1 LIISK
6 NDGFARGNDLLK
18 NSGMII
24 FYLCVA
30 HTIIVV
36 DSKKIIE

>member
-1 LIISK
+1 MV
-6 NDGFARGNDLLK
+6 NDLLK

-30 HTIIVV
+30 NAIIVV
-36 DSKKIIE
+36 DSEKIIE